1 MLFGRRLKNS
11 DAKQML
17 DHINY
22 MQGKLEE
29 EYENRNKLFASTSQA
44 LKDAAEKITEQE
56 AEIQKLT
63 DRIEALENTSETEE

>member
-1 MLFGRRLKNS
+1 
-11 DAKQML
+11 ML

-29 EYENRNKLFASTSQA
+29 EYKNRNKLFASTSKA